1 MKKLLY
7 SILALAG
14 VAVTSCTQEHVEVV
28 YNPEN
33 VTAAEIV
40 SVNAGNLE
48 NGITTKVNYTD
59 VNYGINISEPA
70 YTLYVAKADTDMEG
84 KKKVSVDFTK
94 ATVNEDGSKTI
105 TIEAKT
111 LNQLLTK
118 TFKAEYNVEFAV
130 DFQIETAAKNEKG
143 TAVAGTEVYSNIVK
157 ATYVPF
163 EAKEELP
170 DAEEFGKVWVIG
182 DYCGWSHDN
191 TLFLFDY
198 EGKETVYTGVIDF
211 GAKAANGF
219 KLTGVAGWDNACNW
233 GCDGN
238 NMPTEQEPASIQLI
252 SAGDS
257 KDIKVYSKRF
267 YKFSFDKST
276 LELKKLFGFDSV
288 GVIGVGGNWD
298 ADAAQME
305 FNPTYYR
312 FFADVTLAAGDEIK
326 CRADG
331 GWDTNWGVAA
341 TLNGEN
347 YKVLDAGN
355 YRVYLNLNKGTFE
368 INADMYGK
376 AEPGMNSTPETP
388 VDPSPKSYGLVGSL
402 TDWGNDMIFEAHS
415 ADWLKLVN
423 VEIPADA
430 QFKVRVNASW
440 DENYG
445 GAGDVEPLAITAG
458 EKVAL
463 VAGGKNLTIAAGAY
477 DIYFNPT
484 TTTLCLVNAGDAD
497 PTIPAGAKAVKILG
511 DLSATGW
518 TNANAW
524 IWDAS
529 NVNYTGGN
537 WPGLALEV
545 ENIDG
550 KDYYVFNA
558 DATMYG
564 KTVNVIFN
572 NGSEQTVD
580 IPGVVLT
587 DDVVITLTEKND
599 EGKWLATVNGEAPE
613 APEQPETPET
623 PVDPSTKSYGFV
635 GNLTEWGN
643 DMIFEAHSANWLKLV
658 NVEIPA
664 DAQFKVRVN
673 ASWDENYGAT
683 GDVEPFALTA
693 GEKVEL
699 VGNGKNLTIA
709 AGAYDIYF
717 NTSNHNIVMVA
728 TGSED
733 PTVGA
738 ALALGLVGTINNW
751 TAPDIAFEYMGDGG
765 YKVLGQTITAADWF
779 KIRANGVWNDAY
791 NYGLAAKGTLAVNA
805 ANTLINGAGSNDMA
819 VPADGTYDL
828 YFYPEE
834 LTLYVMEA
842 GQVPQ
847 R

>member
-14 VAVTSCTQEHVEVV
+14 VAATSCTQEHIEVV

-40 SVNAGNLE
+40 DVKAGNLAS
-48 NGITTKVNYTD
+48 GVATDVNYTD
-59 VNYGINISEPA
+59 VNYNISVSAPA
-70 YTLYVAKADTDMEG
+70 YTLYVAPADTNMEG
-84 KKKVSVDFTK
+84 KRKVSVDFAT
-94 ATVNEDGSKTI
+94 ATVNEDGTKTVSV
-105 TIEAKT
+105 EAKII
-111 LNQLLTK
+111 NQILTK
-118 TFKAEYNVEFAV
+118 NFKAEYDKEFAV
-130 DFQIETAAKNEKG
+130 DFQIETCVTNDKNVAVSG
-143 TAVAGTEVYSNIVK
+143 TAVYSNIVK

-163 EAKEELP
+163 EAKEALP
-170 DAEEFGKVWVIG
+170 DAEEFGKIWVIG
-182 DYCGWSHDN
+182 NYCGWDHSK

-198 EGKETVYTGVIDF
+198 KGEETVYSGVIDF
-211 GAKAANGF
+211 AGKAADGF
-219 KLTGVAGWDNACNW
+219 KLTGVAGWDDSCNW
-233 GCDGN
+233 GCDGAN
-238 NMPTEQEPASIQLI
+238 LPTEQEPASIQLI
-252 SAGDS
+252 SAGNS
-257 KDIKVYSKRF
+257 QDIKVYSKRY

-276 LELKKLFGFDSV
+276 LVLTKEFGFDKV
-288 GVIGVGGNWD
+288 GIIGVGGNWD
-298 ADAAQME
+298 ADAVEME

-331 GWDTNWGVAA
+331 GWDINWGVDA
-341 TLNGEN
+341 TPNGDN
-347 YKVLDAGN
+347 FKVSDAGN

-376 AEPGMNSTPETP
+376 AEPGMNVTPETP

-497 PTIPAGAKAVKILG
+497 PTLPAGAKAVKILG

-524 IWDAS
+524 IWDAAG
-529 NVNYTGGN
+529 VNYTGGT

-564 KTVNVIFN
+564 KTVNVIFG
-572 NGSEQTVD
+572 NGAEQTVD
-580 IPGVVLT
+580 ITGVTLT

-613 APEQPETPET
+613 APEQPETP
-623 PVDPSTKSYGFV
+623 VDPSTKSYGLV
-635 GNLTEWGN
+635 GSLTDWGN
-643 DMIFEAHSANWLKLV
+643 DMIFEAHSADWLKLV

-673 ASWDENYGAT
+673 ASWDENYGGA
-683 GDVEPFALTA
+683 GDVEPLAITA
-693 GEKVEL
+693 GEKVAL
-699 VGNGKNLTIA
+699 VAGGKNLTIA

-717 NTSNHNIVMVA
+717 NISNHNIVMVA

-751 TAPDIAFEYMGDGG
+751 TAPDIAFEYMADGG
-765 YKVLGQTITAADWF
+765 YKILGQTITAADWF
-779 KIRANGVWNDAY
+779 KIRANGEWNNAY
-791 NYGLAAKGTLAVNA
+791 NYGLATKGVLTVNA
-805 ANTLINGAGSNDMA
+805 ANTLINGAGSKDMA

>member
-14 VAVTSCTQEHVEVV
+14 VAATSCTQEHIEVV

-40 SVNAGNLE
+40 DVKAGNLAS
-48 NGITTKVNYTD
+48 GVATDVNYTD
-59 VNYGINISEPA
+59 VNYNISVSAPA
-70 YTLYVAKADTDMEG
+70 YTLYVAPADTNMEG
-84 KKKVSVDFTK
+84 KRKVSVDFAT
-94 ATVNEDGSKTI
+94 ATVNEDGTKTVSV
-105 TIEAKT
+105 EAKII
-111 LNQLLTK
+111 NQILTK
-118 TFKAEYNVEFAV
+118 NFKAEYDKEFAV
-130 DFQIETAAKNEKG
+130 DFQIETCVTNDKNVAVSG
-143 TAVAGTEVYSNIVK
+143 TAVYSNIVK

-163 EAKEELP
+163 EAKEALP
-170 DAEEFGKVWVIG
+170 DAEEFGKIWVIG
-182 DYCGWSHDN
+182 NYCGWDHSK

-198 EGKETVYTGVIDF
+198 KGEETVYSGVIDF
-211 GAKAANGF
+211 AGKAADGF
-219 KLTGVAGWDNACNW
+219 KLTGVAGWDDSCNW
-233 GCDGN
+233 GCDGAN
-238 NMPTEQEPASIQLI
+238 LPTEQEPASIQLI
-252 SAGDS
+252 SAGNS
-257 KDIKVYSKRF
+257 QDIKVYSKRY

-276 LELKKLFGFDSV
+276 LVLTKEFGFDSV
-288 GVIGVGGNWD
+288 GIIGVGKNWD
-298 ADAAQME
+298 ADAVQME

-331 GWDTNWGVAA
+331 GWDINWGVDA
-341 TLNGEN
+341 TPNGDN
-347 YKVLDAGN
+347 FKVSDAGN

-376 AEPGMNSTPETP
+376 AEPGMNVTPETP

-415 ADWLKLVN
+415 ADWLKLGN

-497 PTIPAGAKAVKILG
+497 PTLPAGAKAVKILG

-524 IWDAS
+524 IWDAAG
-529 NVNYTGGN
+529 VNYTGGT

-564 KTVNVIFN
+564 KTVNVIFG
-572 NGSEQTVD
+572 NGAEQTVD
-580 IPGVVLT
+580 ITGVTLT

-613 APEQPETPET
+613 APEQPETP
-623 PVDPSTKSYGFV
+623 VDPSTKSYGLV
-635 GNLTEWGN
+635 GSLTDWGN

-673 ASWDENYGAT
+673 ASWDENYGGA
-683 GDVEPFALTA
+683 GDVEPLAITA
-693 GEKVEL
+693 GEKVAL
-699 VGNGKNLTIA
+699 VAGGKNLTIA

-717 NTSNHNIVMVA
+717 NISNHNIVMVA

-751 TAPDIAFEYMGDGG
+751 TAPDIAFEYMADGG
-765 YKVLGQTITAADWF
+765 YKILGQTITAADWF
-779 KIRANGVWNDAY
+779 KIRANGEWNNAY
-791 NYGLAAKGTLAVNA
+791 NYGLATKGVLTVNA
-805 ANTLINGAGSNDMA
+805 ANTLINGAGSKDMA